1 MIIDNA
7 WDSLK
12 SLLWQYDGAENLK
25 KLLENRQEFYDGAVK
40 DFLNDFIE
48 NVLNLKTANTFGL
61 NIWGNFLKIERPTY
75 IDENGERVFSSN
87 EQYRLLLMA
96 KILKFNKRPTVAN
109 INEFLSQLYGNGSF
123 VEDLFKMELYYVIFS
138 LPVRIDELQNRLDDF
153 FLRPAGVKITVQ
165 PIILEDTF
173 GFDGSELQ
181 PFNQGNFVITGY
193 TQ

>member
-1 MIIDNA
+1 MIIDNE

-12 SLLWQYDGAENLK
+12 SLLWQYDGASKLK
-25 KLLENRQEFYDGAVK
+25 QLLENRQEFYDASTK
-40 DFLNDFIE
+40 DFLNSFIK

-75 IDENGERVFSSN
+75 IDDDGNRVFYSD
-87 EQYRLLLMA
+87 EQYRLLLLA
-96 KILKFNKRPTVAN
+96 KVLKFNKRPTVAN
-109 INEFLSQLYGNGSF
+109 INEFLAQLYENGGF
-123 VEDLFKMELYYVIFS
+123 VDDLNNMELYYTIFS
-138 LPVRIDELQNRLDDF
+138 LPVKIDELQNRLDDF

-181 PFNQGNFVITGY
+181 PFNQGNFIITGY
-193 TQ
+193 SQ